1 MVIANQI
8 NLLPTGLLTVQ
19 GVERSFPSEGTLCV
33 RIPIRVMGKP
43 SMSRSDKWEKRP
55 RVQRY
60 WRQCDLIREAFGI
73 TLMNRFLWADR
84 LMVTAKFGTRVEEL
98 WGKPHREKP
107 DADNIYKG
115 VCDALFKEDEMIYF
129 AQSCKYW
136 GRSDCVEITV
146 EGLK

>member
-1 MVIANQI
+1 
-8 NLLPTGLLTVQ
+8 
-19 GVERSFPSEGTLCV
+19 
-33 RIPIRVMGKP
+33 
-43 SMSRSDKWEKRP
+43 
-55 RVQRY
+55 
-60 WRQCDLIREAFGI
+60 
-73 TLMNRFLWADR
+73 
-84 LMVTAKFGTRVEEL
+84 MVTAKFGTRVEEL